1 MRGETTAQY
10 FGDYPNM
17 LESDHVNESHVADCT
32 TTRECRALETRQKRA
47 SPVQH
52 RRAAALPC
60 KQLPLEIAPERRKR
74 PLGVAAFSYERN
86 EEKEVSL
93 S

>member
-17 LESDHVNESHVADCT
+17 PERDRTSKSPVADCT
-32 TTRECRALETRQKRA
+32 IMRECRALETRQKRA
-47 SPVQH
+47 SPVQY
-52 RRAAALPC
+52 RRAAPFPANSSPW
-60 KQLPLEIAPERRKR
+60 KSPQNAEKGRW
-74 PLGVAAFSYERN
+74 GVAAFSYERN
-86 EEKEVSL
+86 EEKEVLL